1 MKIAIAGMT
10 HLGVCTSVAA
20 AQRGLEVVCFDTDQS
35 RVDSLSKG
43 HFDPA
48 EPQIGDALRS
58 QALSL
63 TWTDDLSHLSS
74 CEIVLIAIDT
84 VLNPDGSNDDS
95 EVKRL
100 ALLADS
106 VVPEDTPLVIMSQVE
121 PGFTRSLST
130 RRTAYYLME
139 TLVFGRGLERALH
152 PERFTVG
159 SPTPEA
165 ELPIPLK
172 LYLEQSGCPVIVM
185 SLESAELSKLAANY
199 VLAANLTASNALAAI
214 AEKIGAS
221 WTDVEGSLR
230 LDERIGAKAYI
241 SAGPGIGGTNIPRDV
256 LGIRRIAGEQGVS
269 SYLSDAMLLESE
281 VARSWVLERVQAVMS
296 RSQVSTLAILGI
308 AYKPGTMVTIGGV
321 GLLLVEEL
329 SNVIRIVTYDPDG
342 ASLPREFLS
351 RIEVAADEKAA
362 LSSAEVVVLGNS
374 HPVLVDLLHRHLLQN
389 VEVHVIDPFRSLDLS
404 DVPRPERI
412 VQFGVGGR

>member
-35 RVDSLSKG
+35 RVNSLSKG

-48 EPQIGDALRS
+48 EPHIGDALRS
-58 QALSL
+58 KALSL

-172 LYLEQSGCPVIVM
+172 LYLEQASCPVIVM

-199 VLAANLTASNALAAI
+199 VLAANLTASNALAAV

-230 LDERIGAKAYI
+230 LDERIGSKAYI

-256 LGIRRIAGEQGVS
+256 LGIRRIAGEQGVP

-296 RSQVSTLAILGI
+296 LSEVSVLAILGI
-308 AYKPGTMVTIGGV
+308 AYKPGTMVTTGGV
-321 GLLLVEEL
+321 GLFLVEEL
-329 SNVIRIVTYDPDG
+329 GGTIRIVAYDPDG
-342 ASLPREFLS
+342 ASLPRKLLSQIEFAVNE
-351 RIEVAADEKAA
+351 EVA
-362 LSSAEVVVLGNS
+362 LSSAEVVVLSNA
-374 HPVLVDLLHRHLLQN
+374 HPVLVDLLQRHLLQN
-389 VEVHVIDPFRSLDLS
+389 VDVHVIDPFRALDVR
-404 DVPRPERI
+404 DAPRPERI
-412 VQFGVGGR
+412 LQFGVGGR

>member
-1 MKIAIAGMT
+1 MT

-35 RVDSLSKG
+35 RVNFLSEG

-48 EPQIGDALRS
+48 EPHIGDALRS
-58 QALSL
+58 EALSL
-63 TWTDDLSHLSS
+63 TWTDDVSYLSS
-74 CEIVLIAIDT
+74 CEMVLIAIDT

-95 EVKRL
+95 EVRRL

-106 VVPEDTPLVIMSQVE
+106 VVSEGTPLVVMSQVE
-121 PGFTRSLST
+121 PGFTRSLGT
-130 RRTAYYLME
+130 LHPAYYLME
-139 TLVFGRGLERALH
+139 TLVFGRGFERALH
-152 PERFTVG
+152 PERLTVG

-165 ELPIPLK
+165 ELPAPLK
-172 LYLEQSGCPVIVM
+172 LYLEQFGCLVLVM

-199 VLAANLTASNALAAI
+199 VLAANLSAANALAAV
-214 AEKIGAS
+214 AERIGAS
-221 WTDVEGSLR
+221 WTDVEESLR
-230 LDERIGAKAYI
+230 LDERIGSKAYI

-269 SYLSDAMLLESE
+269 SYLSDAMLFESE
-281 VARSWVLERVQAVMS
+281 VARGWVLERVQAVMS
-296 RSQVSTLAILGI
+296 SSEVSTLAILGI
-308 AYKPGTMVTIGGV
+308 GYKPGTMVTIGGV

-342 ASLPREFLS
+342 ASLPRKLLS
-351 RIEVAADEKAA
+351 QIEVAPNEEVA
-362 LSSAEVVVLGNS
+362 LSSAEVVVLGNN

-389 VEVHVIDPFRSLDLS
+389 VEVHVIDPFRSLDVS
-404 DVPRPERI
+404 EVPRPERI

>member
-1 MKIAIAGMT
+1 MT

-35 RVDSLSKG
+35 RVNSLSKG

-48 EPQIGDALRS
+48 EPHIGDALRS
-58 QALSL
+58 KALSL

-165 ELPIPLK
+165 ELPVPLK
-172 LYLEQSGCPVIVM
+172 LYLEQSG
-185 SLESAELSKLAANY
+185 
-199 VLAANLTASNALAAI
+199 
-214 AEKIGAS
+214 
-221 WTDVEGSLR
+221 
-230 LDERIGAKAYI
+230 
-241 SAGPGIGGTNIPRDV
+241 
-256 LGIRRIAGEQGVS
+256 
-269 SYLSDAMLLESE
+269 
-281 VARSWVLERVQAVMS
+281 
-296 RSQVSTLAILGI
+296 STL
-308 AYKPGTMVTIGGV
+308 
-321 GLLLVEEL
+321 
-329 SNVIRIVTYDPDG
+329 R
-342 ASLPREFLS
+342 
-351 RIEVAADEKAA
+351 
-362 LSSAEVVVLGNS
+362 
-374 HPVLVDLLHRHLLQN
+374 
-389 VEVHVIDPFRSLDLS
+389 
-404 DVPRPERI
+404 
-412 VQFGVGGR
+412 